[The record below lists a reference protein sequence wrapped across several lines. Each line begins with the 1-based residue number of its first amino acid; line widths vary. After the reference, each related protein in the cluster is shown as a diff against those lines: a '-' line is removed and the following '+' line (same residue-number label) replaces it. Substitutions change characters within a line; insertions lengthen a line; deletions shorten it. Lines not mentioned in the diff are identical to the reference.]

1 MFKIYTKTH
10 SHDNWNVVI
19 DVKKSK
25 TQIVERIFANQEE
38 VDGFI
43 RVALKGKPE
52 EHIKVESF
60 DGEE

>member
-10 SHDNWNVVI
+10 DDGEWNVVI

-25 TQIVERIFANQEE
+25 TSIVERIFTNQDE
-38 VDGFI
+38 VNGFI
-43 RVALKGKPE
+43 RVALKDKPE